1 MQVKTVHPAVVVRIS
16 CPNCGAEGMVK
27 SLRPP
32 QQDFTALCW
41 QCGQSFLVKINRRSY
56 YRKKVSIPV
65 VYSSFDRGSLDD
77 QGGWRGRIVDISR
90 QGMAVKSHKQIY
102 SLDHMEDTLL
112 TFLFSLPLI
121 NDLQKVQ
128 GEIMRVTNEAQN
140 NSSIMG
146 IRFSELHR
154 FTDNAIRFFLS
165 L

>member
-1 MQVKTVHPAVVVRIS
+1 MQVGTVHPAVVMRIS

-27 SLRPP
+27 RLRPP
-32 QQDFTALCW
+32 QQDLTALCW
-41 QCGQSFLVKINRRSY
+41 QCGQSFLVKINRRNY

-65 VYSSFDRGSLDD
+65 MYSSFDRDRLDD
-77 QGGWRGRIVDISR
+77 QESWRGRIVDISR
-90 QGMAVKSHKQIY
+90 QGMAVQSHEQIY
-102 SLDHMEDTLL
+102 SLDYKNGSLF

-128 GEIMRVTNEAQN
+128 GEIMRVTNEEQN
-140 NSSIMG
+140 NSYTIG

>member
-1 MQVKTVHPAVVVRIS
+1 MEVRTVYPEVVMRIS
-16 CPNCGAEGMVK
+16 CPDCRAEGMVK
-27 SLRPP
+27 RLRPP

-41 QCGQSFLVKINRRSY
+41 KCGQSFLVKVNKRHY

-65 VYSSFDRGSLDD
+65 MCSSFDRDSLDD
-77 QGGWRGRIVDISR
+77 QESWRGRIVDISR
-90 QGMAVKSHKQIY
+90 QGMAVQSHEQIY
-102 SLDHMEDTLL
+102 SPDHKNGSLV

-128 GEIMRVTNEAQN
+128 GEIMRVTNEEQN
-140 NSSIMG
+140 NSHTIG
-146 IRFSELHR
+146 IRFSEPHQ